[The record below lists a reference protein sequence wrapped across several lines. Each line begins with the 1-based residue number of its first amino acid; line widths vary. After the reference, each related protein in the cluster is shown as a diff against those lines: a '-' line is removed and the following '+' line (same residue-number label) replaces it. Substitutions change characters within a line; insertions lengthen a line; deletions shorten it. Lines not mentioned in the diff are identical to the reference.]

1 MTAARVSTPVAPAP
15 IGSVRRA
22 FNDGL
27 VVAWR
32 NLKRIPRIPELAIF
46 AILQSIM
53 FVLLFA
59 FVFGGAI
66 LIPGNPNPNAYRE
79 YLMPGIFAQTIVFAA
94 ATTAIGMCD
103 DINKGIIDRFRS
115 LPMARSAVLTGRTSS
130 DVVYNAGILVVL
142 MVTGFAVGWTN
153 HNGFGALLAGIALLL
168 LFAFAMAWIGVWLGL
183 SVPTVEVAQQVSF
196 TVIFPITFVSSAFV
210 PIASMPEWL
219 QPFADMEPD
228 QHAEFEPATPVGQ
241 PGDEPAE
248 RQPGVH
254 GPGPRDAH
262 LGRGHPG
269 DLRPARRAPLSLDEP
284 LNRRPPRAPT
294 IVESCCQPPLSSP
307 SVWSSD

>member
-1 MTAARVSTPVAPAP
+1 MTTARLATPAAPAP
-15 IGSVRRA
+15 IGGVRRA

-27 VVAWR
+27 VVCWR

-46 AILQSIM
+46 AIIQSIM

-66 LIPGNPNPNAYRE
+66 PLPGGESYNE

-142 MVTGFAVGWTN
+142 MLSGLAVGWTV
-153 HNGFGALLAGIALLL
+153 HTGFVALLQGVALLL

-196 TVIFPITFVSSAFV
+196 TVIFPITFVSNVFV
-210 PIASMPEWL
+210 PIASLPSWL
-219 QPFADMEPD
+219 QPFAEWNPTSTLTASLR
-228 QHAEFEPATPVGQ
+228 QIWGNPNPYPAGSSLASTDPILVTLIWVVVILAIFGPVG
-241 PGDEPAE
+241 
-248 RQPGVH
+248 V
-254 GPGPRDAH
+254 
-262 LGRGHPG
+262 
-269 DLRPARRAPLSLDEP
+269 RRYRSMS
-284 LNRRPPRAPT
+284 R
-294 IVESCCQPPLSSP
+294 
-307 SVWSSD
+307 